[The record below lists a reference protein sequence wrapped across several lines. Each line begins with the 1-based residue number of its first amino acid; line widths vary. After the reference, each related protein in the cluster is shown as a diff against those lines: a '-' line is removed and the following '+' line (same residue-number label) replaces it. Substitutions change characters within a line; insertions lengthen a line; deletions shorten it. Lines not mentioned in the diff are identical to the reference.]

1 VWAQGH
7 SASSPRLTTRA
18 NTLGDGQLTR
28 SPSNHSATPVSHKLR
43 PWALECP
50 NLCPWK
56 LNPTT
61 NEKGGERPSR
71 PHHRRLLRA
80 IHWDPRGAGRLG
92 RAENR
97 CLRQRNY
104 PSTSDFAAVPPSSV
118 AGALR
123 SSTAGMKSLIGFPYV
138 FSTYCTPRIGV
149 WSGVVEERSRQP
161 WFPP

>member
-1 VWAQGH
+1 MAKLLVLHMARYCH
-7 SASSPRLTTRA
+7 FNFPAPSPCTVSSPSFVHPSGVRHCREESERENTRRENGA
-18 NTLGDGQLTR
+18 TR
-28 SPSNHSATPVSHKLR
+28 VGYWSPT
-43 PWALECP
+43 
-50 NLCPWK
+50 
-56 LNPTT
+56 
-61 NEKGGERPSR
+61 R